1 MKGKKLLSFAVSVIM
16 VLAIIM
22 VSACVP
28 KTTTTTPTTTATTQ
42 VTTQVTTPTTT
53 TTIAMPIPVMDTPV
67 VTFTVNANGA
77 TNVPINT
84 KVGVFFTEPMNPST
98 LNTSTFTLM
107 QGSTP
112 VSGTVNYNGSGVTF
126 TPAATLTPNTV
137 YTATITAG
145 AKDLSGKALANP
157 YVWSWTTGSAPDVT
171 PPMVTSTINANGAT
185 NVSINTKV
193 GAFFTEAIDPL
204 TITSTTF
211 TLMQGTTPVAG
222 TVNGVAFAVT
232 FTPATSL
239 TPNTVYTATLT
250 TGVKDLAGNA
260 LASPYTWSWT
270 TAAVPDTTSP
280 TVSSTIPVNNDTS
293 MSINSALAAVFSEAM
308 DPSTVNSATFILM
321 QGATLVPGT
330 VTYLGVTAAFV
341 PTTALAY
348 NTMYTATISTGAKDL
363 AGNPLAANY
372 QWSFTTNNNGGGGG
386 VTLSSDKAITS
397 FSFVLPAVT
406 GIINETAK
414 TIAVTV
420 PVGTNLTALVAT
432 FTTTGTGVKVGTM
445 SQTSIATPNNFTS
458 PVAYVVTAADA
469 STATYTVTV
478 TIASS
483 SAKAITAYSFAGYT
497 GAVGTINE
505 TAKTIAV
512 TVPFGTPLTALVATF
527 TTTGAVVNVG
537 TTVQTSL
544 STPNNFTSPVAYI
557 VTAGD
562 ASTATYTVTVTIAS
576 NSAKAITSY
585 SFAGYTGAA
594 GTINETAKTIA
605 VTVPF
610 GTPLTAL
617 VATFATTG
625 TGVKVGTTVQV
636 SATTPNNFTSPVAY
650 VVTAGDASTATYTVT
665 VTIASNSA
673 KAITAY
679 SFAGYTG
686 AGGTINETAKTIAV
700 TVPFGTPLTALVA
713 TFTTTGTGVK
723 VGTTVQTSAATPNDF
738 TSPVVYTVTAG
749 DASTVNY
756 TVTVTVAQNT
766 AKAITAYSF
775 ALYAGAT
782 GTINETAKTIAVIVP
797 YGTPLTALVA
807 TFTTT
812 GTGVKVGTTVQTSTA
827 TPNDFT
833 SPVVYTVTAGD
844 ASTVNYTVT
853 VTVSQSIVLGLAG
866 TFAILATSAISGS
879 GNHITGDVGLNPG
892 SAQGIAPSEITGN
905 IHVDDTAVINAQA
918 SLLAAFNDAVSR
930 STNAQSLPGNLGGLT
945 KAPGL
950 YVNGSSSGISG
961 TGANAILTL
970 DAGGDPNAVFIFK
983 MSSTFV
989 MDPGTSIVLS
999 GSAKAQNVY
1008 FWVGSSATLDTTT
1021 IFKGIILAAVTITV
1035 NNGANIVGSLFAGA
1049 AGGTGS
1055 VTVQGSTI
1063 AIPTP

>member
-1 MKGKKLLSFAVSVIM
+1 M
-16 VLAIIM
+16 
-22 VSACVP
+22 
-28 KTTTTTPTTTATTQ
+28 
-42 VTTQVTTPTTT
+42 
-53 TTIAMPIPVMDTPV
+53 
-67 VTFTVNANGA
+67 
-77 TNVPINT
+77 
-84 KVGVFFTEPMNPST
+84 
-98 LNTSTFTLM
+98 
-107 QGSTP
+107 
-112 VSGTVNYNGSGVTF
+112 
-126 TPAATLTPNTV
+126 
-137 YTATITAG
+137 
-145 AKDLSGKALANP
+145 
-157 YVWSWTTGSAPDVT
+157 
-171 PPMVTSTINANGAT
+171 
-185 NVSINTKV
+185 
-193 GAFFTEAIDPL
+193 
-204 TITSTTF
+204 
-211 TLMQGTTPVAG
+211 
-222 TVNGVAFAVT
+222 
-232 FTPATSL
+232 
-239 TPNTVYTATLT
+239 
-250 TGVKDLAGNA
+250 
-260 LASPYTWSWT
+260 
-270 TAAVPDTTSP
+270 
-280 TVSSTIPVNNDTS
+280 
-293 MSINSALAAVFSEAM
+293 
-308 DPSTVNSATFILM
+308 
-321 QGATLVPGT
+321 
-330 VTYLGVTAAFV
+330 
-341 PTTALAY
+341 
-348 NTMYTATISTGAKDL
+348 
-363 AGNPLAANY
+363 
-372 QWSFTTNNNGGGGG
+372 
-386 VTLSSDKAITS
+386 
-397 FSFVLPAVT
+397 
-406 GIINETAK
+406 
-414 TIAVTV
+414 
-420 PVGTNLTALVAT
+420 
-432 FTTTGTGVKVGTM
+432 
-445 SQTSIATPNNFTS
+445 
-458 PVAYVVTAADA
+458 
-469 STATYTVTV
+469 
-478 TIASS
+478 
-483 SAKAITAYSFAGYT
+483 
-497 GAVGTINE
+497 
-505 TAKTIAV
+505 
-512 TVPFGTPLTALVATF
+512 
-527 TTTGAVVNVG
+527 
-537 TTVQTSL
+537 
-544 STPNNFTSPVAYI
+544 AYI
-557 VTAGD
+557 
-562 ASTATYTVTVTIAS
+562 
-576 NSAKAITSY
+576 
-585 SFAGYTGAA
+585 
-594 GTINETAKTIA
+594 
-605 VTVPF
+605 
-610 GTPLTAL
+610 
-617 VATFATTG
+617 
-625 TGVKVGTTVQV
+625 
-636 SATTPNNFTSPVAY
+636 
-650 VVTAGDASTATYTVT
+650 VTAGDASTATYTVT

-700 TVPFGTPLTALVA
+700 TVPNGTPLTALVA

-892 SAQGIAPSEITGN
+892 SSQGIAPSEITGN
-905 IHVDDTAVINAQA
+905 IHVDDTAVIAAQA

-1035 NNGANIVGSLFAGA
+1035 NNGANVSGSLFAGA
-1049 AGGTGS
+1049 GGGTGA
-1055 VTVQGSTI
+1055 VTVQSSTI

>member
-1 MKGKKLLSFAVSVIM
+1 
-16 VLAIIM
+16 
-22 VSACVP
+22 
-28 KTTTTTPTTTATTQ
+28 
-42 VTTQVTTPTTT
+42 
-53 TTIAMPIPVMDTPV
+53 MDTPV

-250 TGVKDLAGNA
+250 TGIKDLAGNA

-594 GTINETAKTIA
+594 GTINETAKTIV

-625 TGVKVGTTVQV
+625 TVVKVGTTVQT
-636 SATTPNNFTSPVAY
+636 STATPNNFTSPVAY

-1049 AGGTGS
+1049 AGGTGA

>member
-1 MKGKKLLSFAVSVIM
+1 
-16 VLAIIM
+16 
-22 VSACVP
+22 
-28 KTTTTTPTTTATTQ
+28 
-42 VTTQVTTPTTT
+42 
-53 TTIAMPIPVMDTPV
+53 
-67 VTFTVNANGA
+67 
-77 TNVPINT
+77 
-84 KVGVFFTEPMNPST
+84 
-98 LNTSTFTLM
+98 
-107 QGSTP
+107 
-112 VSGTVNYNGSGVTF
+112 
-126 TPAATLTPNTV
+126 
-137 YTATITAG
+137 
-145 AKDLSGKALANP
+145 
-157 YVWSWTTGSAPDVT
+157 
-171 PPMVTSTINANGAT
+171 
-185 NVSINTKV
+185 
-193 GAFFTEAIDPL
+193 
-204 TITSTTF
+204 
-211 TLMQGTTPVAG
+211 
-222 TVNGVAFAVT
+222 
-232 FTPATSL
+232 
-239 TPNTVYTATLT
+239 
-250 TGVKDLAGNA
+250 
-260 LASPYTWSWT
+260 
-270 TAAVPDTTSP
+270 
-280 TVSSTIPVNNDTS
+280 

-665 VTIASNSA
+665 VT
-673 KAITAY
+673 
-679 SFAGYTG
+679 
-686 AGGTINETAKTIAV
+686 
-700 TVPFGTPLTALVA
+700 
-713 TFTTTGTGVK
+713 
-723 VGTTVQTSAATPNDF
+723 
-738 TSPVVYTVTAG
+738 
-749 DASTVNY
+749 
-756 TVTVTVAQNT
+756 VAQNT

>member
-1 MKGKKLLSFAVSVIM
+1 MKRKNLFSFAVSIIM
-16 VLAIIM
+16 VIAIIM
-22 VSACVP
+22 VSACGQ
-28 KTTTTTPTTTATTQ
+28 KTTTTAATTTTTTPG
-42 VTTQVTTPTTT
+42 TTPTTT
-53 TTIAMPIPVMDTPV
+53 TATTTIAMPLPVMDTPV

-576 NSAKAITSY
+576 NSAKAIT
-585 SFAGYTGAA
+585 
-594 GTINETAKTIA
+594 
-605 VTVPF
+605 
-610 GTPLTAL
+610 
-617 VATFATTG
+617 
-625 TGVKVGTTVQV
+625 
-636 SATTPNNFTSPVAY
+636 
-650 VVTAGDASTATYTVT
+650 
-665 VTIASNSA
+665 
-673 KAITAY
+673 AY

-700 TVPFGTPLTALVA
+700 T
-713 TFTTTGTGVK
+713 
-723 VGTTVQTSAATPNDF
+723 
-738 TSPVVYTVTAG
+738 
-749 DASTVNY
+749 
-756 TVTVTVAQNT
+756 
-766 AKAITAYSF
+766 
-775 ALYAGAT
+775 
-782 GTINETAKTIAVIVP
+782 VP

-1049 AGGTGS
+1049 AGGTGA

>member
-1 MKGKKLLSFAVSVIM
+1 
-16 VLAIIM
+16 
-22 VSACVP
+22 
-28 KTTTTTPTTTATTQ
+28 
-42 VTTQVTTPTTT
+42 
-53 TTIAMPIPVMDTPV
+53 
-67 VTFTVNANGA
+67 
-77 TNVPINT
+77 
-84 KVGVFFTEPMNPST
+84 
-98 LNTSTFTLM
+98 M

-250 TGVKDLAGNA
+250 TGIKDLAGNA

-1049 AGGTGS
+1049 AGGTGA

>member
-67 VTFTVNANGA
+67 VTFTINANGA

-260 LASPYTWSWT
+260 LASPYIWSWT

-576 NSAKAITSY
+576 NSAKAIT
-585 SFAGYTGAA
+585 
-594 GTINETAKTIA
+594 
-605 VTVPF
+605 
-610 GTPLTAL
+610 
-617 VATFATTG
+617 
-625 TGVKVGTTVQV
+625 
-636 SATTPNNFTSPVAY
+636 
-650 VVTAGDASTATYTVT
+650 
-665 VTIASNSA
+665 
-673 KAITAY
+673 AY

-700 TVPFGTPLTALVA
+700 TVPNGTPLTALVA

-1049 AGGTGS
+1049 AGGTGA

>member
-1 MKGKKLLSFAVSVIM
+1 
-16 VLAIIM
+16 
-22 VSACVP
+22 
-28 KTTTTTPTTTATTQ
+28 
-42 VTTQVTTPTTT
+42 
-53 TTIAMPIPVMDTPV
+53 
-67 VTFTVNANGA
+67 
-77 TNVPINT
+77 
-84 KVGVFFTEPMNPST
+84 
-98 LNTSTFTLM
+98 
-107 QGSTP
+107 
-112 VSGTVNYNGSGVTF
+112 
-126 TPAATLTPNTV
+126 
-137 YTATITAG
+137 
-145 AKDLSGKALANP
+145 
-157 YVWSWTTGSAPDVT
+157 
-171 PPMVTSTINANGAT
+171 
-185 NVSINTKV
+185 
-193 GAFFTEAIDPL
+193 
-204 TITSTTF
+204 
-211 TLMQGTTPVAG
+211 
-222 TVNGVAFAVT
+222 
-232 FTPATSL
+232 
-239 TPNTVYTATLT
+239 
-250 TGVKDLAGNA
+250 
-260 LASPYTWSWT
+260 
-270 TAAVPDTTSP
+270 
-280 TVSSTIPVNNDTS
+280 
-293 MSINSALAAVFSEAM
+293 
-308 DPSTVNSATFILM
+308 
-321 QGATLVPGT
+321 
-330 VTYLGVTAAFV
+330 
-341 PTTALAY
+341 
-348 NTMYTATISTGAKDL
+348 
-363 AGNPLAANY
+363 
-372 QWSFTTNNNGGGGG
+372 
-386 VTLSSDKAITS
+386 
-397 FSFVLPAVT
+397 
-406 GIINETAK
+406 
-414 TIAVTV
+414 
-420 PVGTNLTALVAT
+420 
-432 FTTTGTGVKVGTM
+432 
-445 SQTSIATPNNFTS
+445 
-458 PVAYVVTAADA
+458 
-469 STATYTVTV
+469 
-478 TIASS
+478 
-483 SAKAITAYSFAGYT
+483 
-497 GAVGTINE
+497 
-505 TAKTIAV
+505 
-512 TVPFGTPLTALVATF
+512 
-527 TTTGAVVNVG
+527 
-537 TTVQTSL
+537 
-544 STPNNFTSPVAYI
+544 
-557 VTAGD
+557 
-562 ASTATYTVTVTIAS
+562 
-576 NSAKAITSY
+576 
-585 SFAGYTGAA
+585 
-594 GTINETAKTIA
+594 
-605 VTVPF
+605 
-610 GTPLTAL
+610 
-617 VATFATTG
+617 
-625 TGVKVGTTVQV
+625 VGTTVQV

-1049 AGGTGS
+1049 AGGTGA

>member
-1 MKGKKLLSFAVSVIM
+1 
-16 VLAIIM
+16 
-22 VSACVP
+22 
-28 KTTTTTPTTTATTQ
+28 
-42 VTTQVTTPTTT
+42 
-53 TTIAMPIPVMDTPV
+53 MDTPV

-1049 AGGTGS
+1049 AGGTGA

>member
-1 MKGKKLLSFAVSVIM
+1 
-16 VLAIIM
+16 M

-1049 AGGTGS
+1049 AGGTGA

>member
-1 MKGKKLLSFAVSVIM
+1 
-16 VLAIIM
+16 
-22 VSACVP
+22 
-28 KTTTTTPTTTATTQ
+28 
-42 VTTQVTTPTTT
+42 
-53 TTIAMPIPVMDTPV
+53 
-67 VTFTVNANGA
+67 
-77 TNVPINT
+77 
-84 KVGVFFTEPMNPST
+84 
-98 LNTSTFTLM
+98 M

-625 TGVKVGTTVQV
+625 TVVKVGTTVQT
-636 SATTPNNFTSPVAY
+636 SAATPNNFTTPVAY
-650 VVTAGDASTATYTVT
+650 IVTAGDASTATYSVT
-665 VTIASNSA
+665 VTIAPNSA
-673 KAITAY
+673 KTITAY

-1049 AGGTGS
+1049 AGGTGA

>member
-1 MKGKKLLSFAVSVIM
+1 
-16 VLAIIM
+16 M

-28 KTTTTTPTTTATTQ
+28 KTTTTTPTTTATQ

-67 VTFTVNANGA
+67 VTFTINANGA

-1049 AGGTGS
+1049 AGGTGA

>member
-1 MKGKKLLSFAVSVIM
+1 MKRKKLLSFAVSVIM

-250 TGVKDLAGNA
+250 TGIKDLAGNA

-594 GTINETAKTIA
+594 GTINETAKTIV

-625 TGVKVGTTVQV
+625 TV
-636 SATTPNNFTSPVAY
+636 
-650 VVTAGDASTATYTVT
+650 
-665 VTIASNSA
+665 
-673 KAITAY
+673 
-679 SFAGYTG
+679 
-686 AGGTINETAKTIAV
+686 
-700 TVPFGTPLTALVA
+700 
-713 TFTTTGTGVK
+713 VK

-1049 AGGTGS
+1049 AGGTGA

>member
-1 MKGKKLLSFAVSVIM
+1 
-16 VLAIIM
+16 
-22 VSACVP
+22 
-28 KTTTTTPTTTATTQ
+28 
-42 VTTQVTTPTTT
+42 
-53 TTIAMPIPVMDTPV
+53 
-67 VTFTVNANGA
+67 
-77 TNVPINT
+77 
-84 KVGVFFTEPMNPST
+84 
-98 LNTSTFTLM
+98 
-107 QGSTP
+107 
-112 VSGTVNYNGSGVTF
+112 
-126 TPAATLTPNTV
+126 
-137 YTATITAG
+137 
-145 AKDLSGKALANP
+145 
-157 YVWSWTTGSAPDVT
+157 
-171 PPMVTSTINANGAT
+171 
-185 NVSINTKV
+185 
-193 GAFFTEAIDPL
+193 
-204 TITSTTF
+204 
-211 TLMQGTTPVAG
+211 
-222 TVNGVAFAVT
+222 
-232 FTPATSL
+232 
-239 TPNTVYTATLT
+239 
-250 TGVKDLAGNA
+250 
-260 LASPYTWSWT
+260 
-270 TAAVPDTTSP
+270 
-280 TVSSTIPVNNDTS
+280 
-293 MSINSALAAVFSEAM
+293 
-308 DPSTVNSATFILM
+308 
-321 QGATLVPGT
+321 
-330 VTYLGVTAAFV
+330 
-341 PTTALAY
+341 
-348 NTMYTATISTGAKDL
+348 
-363 AGNPLAANY
+363 
-372 QWSFTTNNNGGGGG
+372 
-386 VTLSSDKAITS
+386 
-397 FSFVLPAVT
+397 
-406 GIINETAK
+406 
-414 TIAVTV
+414 
-420 PVGTNLTALVAT
+420 
-432 FTTTGTGVKVGTM
+432 M

-594 GTINETAKTIA
+594 
-605 VTVPF
+605 
-610 GTPLTAL
+610 
-617 VATFATTG
+617 
-625 TGVKVGTTVQV
+625 
-636 SATTPNNFTSPVAY
+636 
-650 VVTAGDASTATYTVT
+650 
-665 VTIASNSA
+665 
-673 KAITAY
+673 
-679 SFAGYTG
+679 
-686 AGGTINETAKTIAV
+686 GTINETAKTIAV

-1049 AGGTGS
+1049 AGGTGA

>member
-28 KTTTTTPTTTATTQ
+28 KTTTTTPTTTATQ

-67 VTFTVNANGA
+67 VTFTINANGA

-348 NTMYTATISTGAKDL
+348 NTMYTATISTGTKDL

-594 GTINETAKTIA
+594 GTINETAKTIV

-610 GTPLTAL
+610 GTQLTAL

-625 TGVKVGTTVQV
+625 TVVKVGTTVQT
-636 SATTPNNFTSPVAY
+636 SAATPNNFTTPVAY
-650 VVTAGDASTATYTVT
+650 IVTAGDASTATYTVT

-892 SAQGIAPSEITGN
+892 SSQGIAPSEITGN

-1049 AGGTGS
+1049 AGGTGA